1 MGNLTRF
8 FVVTLCCFAASN
20 QRHRVKGGV
29 VSSGE
34 EGDVFHLID
43 RIWIE
48 LVHPRSRDQ
57 YLELQEIPIVV
68 AVNVEARLLDFIN
81 GTILRVPASV
91 DKIEH
96 YLDIPVWNFDNDASL
111 GGEIKHWIQPFC
123 TTTKLHE
130 NNCNAVSQKLA
141 DTLAQFYELFGGT
154 DASIYAV
161 PPAGAMAPHQP
172 PQPHAAAPGG
182 PLAGLT
188 VCLELDGAGA
198 GC

>member
-57 YLELQEIPIVV
+57 YLELQEI
-68 AVNVEARLLDFIN
+68 
-81 GTILRVPASV
+81 
-91 DKIEH
+91 
-96 YLDIPVWNFDNDASL
+96 
-111 GGEIKHWIQPFC
+111 
-123 TTTKLHE
+123 
-130 NNCNAVSQKLA
+130 
-141 DTLAQFYELFGGT
+141 
-154 DASIYAV
+154 
-161 PPAGAMAPHQP
+161 
-172 PQPHAAAPGG
+172 
-182 PLAGLT
+182 
-188 VCLELDGAGA
+188 
-198 GC
+198 